1 MVPVMY
7 NAPFQ
12 ASLGRGCGNSIRLA
26 IRLDHPDARNEKLP
40 MKSLSLLLPL
50 LLCLFL
56 VAGCGKKAAEPVSSV
71 IVPIALLTLDD
82 QLTEKNGEL
91 EKELHMTVDW
101 MDRDLLKIFRNA
113 GYQPL
118 LLKKMQ
124 DYRTDQGK
132 LFIVSI
138 ERFNPGSRAARAFVG
153 FGAGSASL
161 DVSYKL
167 LDERGAL
174 LAEWRDGVGSS
185 KGPTYCAQTLNRRAL
200 ARVSP
205 LLGK

>member
-1 MVPVMY
+1 
-7 NAPFQ
+7 
-12 ASLGRGCGNSIRLA
+12 
-26 IRLDHPDARNEKLP
+26 

-50 LLCLFL
+50 FLCLFI
-56 VAGCGKKAAEPVSSV
+56 VTGCGKKAAELASAVT
-71 IVPIALLTLDD
+71 IPIALLTLDD
-82 QLTEKNGEL
+82 QLTEKNIDL
-91 EKELHMTVDW
+91 EKELRVTVDW
-101 MDRDLLKIFRNA
+101 MDRDLLKIFRDN
-113 GYQPL
+113 GYQPV

-132 LFIVSI
+132 LLIVSV

-200 ARVSP
+200 TKVSP

>member
-1 MVPVMY
+1 
-7 NAPFQ
+7 
-12 ASLGRGCGNSIRLA
+12 
-26 IRLDHPDARNEKLP
+26 
-40 MKSLSLLLPL
+40 MKSLSLLPPL

-56 VAGCGKKAAEPVSSV
+56 VTGCGKKTAEPVSSAT
-71 IVPIALLTLDD
+71 IPLALLTLDD
-82 QLTEKNGEL
+82 QLTEKNL
-91 EKELHMTVDW
+91 EVEKDLRVTVDW
-101 MDRDLLKIFRNA
+101 MDRDLLKIFQDA
-113 GYQPL
+113 GYQPV

-132 LFIVSI
+132 LLIASI

-167 LDERGAL
+167 LDEHGAL
-174 LAEWRDGVGSS
+174 LTEWRDDVGSS

-200 ARVSP
+200 AKVSP

>member
-1 MVPVMY
+1 
-7 NAPFQ
+7 
-12 ASLGRGCGNSIRLA
+12 
-26 IRLDHPDARNEKLP
+26 
-40 MKSLSLLLPL
+40 MKPLSLLLPL

-56 VAGCGKKAAEPVSSV
+56 VAGCGGKTTEPVSSASIPV
-71 IVPIALLTLDD
+71 ALLTLDD
-82 QLTEKNGEL
+82 QITEKNLEL
-91 EKELHMTVDW
+91 EKELRVTVDW
-101 MDRDLLKIFRNA
+101 MDRDLLKIFRDA
-113 GYQPL
+113 GYQPM

-132 LFIVSI
+132 LLIVAI

-200 ARVSP
+200 AKVAP